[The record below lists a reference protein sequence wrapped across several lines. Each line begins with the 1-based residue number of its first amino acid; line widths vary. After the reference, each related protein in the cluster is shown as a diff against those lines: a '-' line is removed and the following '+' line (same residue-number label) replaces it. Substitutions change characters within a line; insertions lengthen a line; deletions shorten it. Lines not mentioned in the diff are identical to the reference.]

1 MPSALPDGT
10 PYDRLDDGTP
20 RGHADATPRTAYARL
35 FAVPGTVAFTAGGLI
50 ARLPFAMFG
59 VSAVVMI
66 AGSRGSYA
74 LAGAVTATG
83 LTVTALVAPW
93 TARLVDR
100 HGQAR
105 VARPATALA
114 LLGSLALVLCVR
126 YDAPDWTLF
135 ASCAAT
141 ATSPNTGAMAR
152 ARWAHLHR
160 DDPAS
165 LHTANSFEQ
174 AADELCFMTGPAL
187 AALLCSALFPE
198 AGTVAGA
205 VLMAG
210 GMLLFTGQRSTEPPV
225 AVRPPGTR
233 APLRAAGMPAL
244 LAVFL
249 ATGVVFGAL
258 EVTTLAYVDGP
269 EAGLLI
275 GLQAGGSCAA
285 GLVYGLRPVAPPGD
299 PRRLAVCLAAMTAL
313 MVLPLLAAASDGG
326 PAALALALPVAGAAT
341 APTMIT
347 GMASVQR
354 IVPPGS
360 VNEGMTLAVTA
371 ILTGIAA
378 GSAVSGWLA
387 ERAAPGAGYTV
398 PVAAALLGLVA
409 AVLRARRPTP

>member
-1 MPSALPDGT
+1 MPSPLSAG
-10 PYDRLDDGTP
+10 P
-20 RGHADATPRTAYARL
+20 RRAAAYARL
-35 FAVPGTVAFTAGGLI
+35 FETPGTVAFTTGGLI

-66 AGSRGSYA
+66 ADSRGSYA

-83 LTVTALVAPW
+83 LAVTALVAPW

-100 HGQAR
+100 RGQAR
-105 VARPATALA
+105 IAVPATALA

-126 YDAPDWTLF
+126 FDAPDWALF
-135 ASCAAT
+135 ASYAAT

-152 ARWAHLHR
+152 ARWAYLYR
-160 DDPAS
+160 DDPAA

-174 AADELCFMTGPAL
+174 SADELCFMTGPAL

-210 GMLLFTGQRSTEPPV
+210 GMLLFTGQRSTEPP
-225 AVRPPGTR
+225 ASGRPPGAR

-269 EAGLLI
+269 AAGLLI

-285 GLVYGLRPVAPPGD
+285 GLVYGLRPVTAPGD
-299 PRRLAVCLAAMTAL
+299 PRRLAVCLAAMTVL
-313 MVLPLLAAASDGG
+313 MVLPLLAARSGST
-326 PAALALALPVAGAAT
+326 AALAIGLLVAGAAT

-347 GMASVQR
+347 GMAAVQR
-354 IVPPGS
+354 IVPAGS

-371 ILTGIAA
+371 ILAGIAV
-378 GSAVSGWLA
+378 GSATAGGLA

-398 PVAAALLGLVA
+398 PATAALLGLLA
-409 AVLRARRPTP
+409 ALARARRPQ